1 MDKLNSTQ
9 VGGTHYQGYD
19 YQPIELIED
28 LKLNFTEGC
37 ILKYA
42 IRFRDKGGKDDL
54 LKALDYVKRELIKY
68 LDTPEE
74 ERKVKKVD
82 PEAIANI
89 VFFAIQD
96 RVKDEDKDFIINVAK
111 YLHAGMMTKVGEVI
125 MDKVKELYTNED
137 GMPKKT
143 LPSAPVE
150 QLKQIKEAADHV
162 LSEVQKREDEAK
174 GNGFLEAAIANSEN
188 CSDMKLMLQIIRDTI
203 TL

>member
-1 MDKLNSTQ
+1 MDKLSSTQ

-54 LKALDYVKRELIKY
+54 LKALDYVKRELVNY

-125 MDKVKELYTNED
+125 MDKIKELCLNKD

-143 LPSAPVE
+143 LPSAPAE

>member
-1 MDKLNSTQ
+1 M
-9 VGGTHYQGYD
+9 
-19 YQPIELIED
+19 
-28 LKLNFTEGC
+28 
-37 ILKYA
+37 
-42 IRFRDKGGKDDL
+42 
-54 LKALDYVKRELIKY
+54 
-68 LDTPEE
+68 
-74 ERKVKKVD
+74 KKVD

-125 MDKVKELYTNED
+125 MDKIKELYLNED

-150 QLKQIKEAADHV
+150 QLKQIKEAAEHV

-188 CSDMKLMLQIIRDTI
+188 CSDMKLMLQIIRDII